1 MTLDQAIKHCYE
13 VAKKEQC
20 YTCAEEWLELAEWL
34 EELKE
39 LRERQQEKKGGI
51 H

>member
-13 VAKKEQC
+13 VAEKEQC
-20 YTCAEEWLELAEWL
+20 YACAEEHLQLAEWL

-39 LRERQQEKKGGI
+39 LREKQAEGGI

>member
-13 VAKKEQC
+13 VAEREQC
-20 YTCAEEWLELAEWL
+20 YACAEEHLQLAKWL

-39 LRERQQEKKGGI
+39 LREKQAEGGI